1 MAKSRKAHQDEDD
14 ATVGPD
20 MDDDAHDDA
29 TVGPDH
35 DDATV
40 GPDLDDDDDASEDA
54 GVGYGA
60 GTANTVTDEPNVD
73 EDDRTMGF
81 DDVDEPDI
89 DGDDATVGPDMD
101 DEDDSEDAGIGHGAG
116 TANTVTDDA
125 DVDEDDLT
133 IGIDGN
139 VRDDDEDDD
148 MTVMGDLTAAD
159 EGESRDADPPIGG
172 DDRTIMGDLSAAE
185 NATQFSAEDDDDQT
199 VFTDIEETN
208 VRKTN
213 VSQTNVGETRIT
225 KTRFGKTR
233 ADKTK
238 TDETTG
244 GKSRFGKTRFS
255 QAGTRVDDNSS
266 RAGSSGKGKGGRKV
280 ADDAPRYDMVDNFAR
295 GGMGNIWLAKDS
307 MIQREVAYK
316 ELLPRAMRRS
326 SIVERFIQEGQVT
339 GQLEHPGIVPIYDLG
354 YQENGTPF
362 YAMKLVRGTEMKDQ
376 IEALHKMPQNTADRH
391 RAFVKLLGQFV
402 DVCNA
407 LAFAHQRGVLHRD
420 LKPQNVMIG
429 GFGETLVLD
438 WGLAKLLGRAEPG
451 ASNPGVTVTGKYDD
465 EFSPDLD
472 DHESDVGSATL
483 ITGNPAP
490 GDRNPAPT
498 NMSGSASLAATTD
511 GRGNDVGATNIVGSD
526 DVGATNIVS
535 DDVGATNIVDSSDN
549 SDLGATRALGSG
561 KRATEKTTAPASL
574 KQSAATKPPASQPAL
589 QEPAQTQG
597 LHGASQTV
605 KTDARSEG
613 TTTRYG
619 SVMGTLA
626 YMPPEQAE
634 GKLDEM
640 DARTDI
646 YSLGAIL
653 YEILVNDAPIPRGKM
668 QEMLDH
674 IINKPII
681 PPREVDPTVP
691 RPLDAIAMKALNKN
705 IQDRYRSAL
714 DLARDVEDY
723 LADEPVSVY
732 EEPWYDK
739 LRRWAKRHPTAVA
752 GWTAT
757 AGVVILGSFA
767 WSWAES
773 NRIDGLRIAATAK
786 GEKARTEAAA
796 GRYDEATSLLN
807 EALGQVSEE
816 EELAS
821 VEAGLNNQLSGVE
834 QLIDA
839 AEQQR
844 VAELQREVE
853 QKVAEAK
860 VLAESTDSLEDARTL
875 LSESLAMINDETAL
889 TSVQSS
895 VHSELD
901 SVNSK
906 IANVEAQQLA
916 LAQFT
921 KFQELVEQ
929 ARYYFI
935 VQTGDDVTQNLQTAA
950 EHAVNAF
957 AIYGGM
963 SPDYLRI
970 PPPYLSQKQR
980 DEIRN
985 SSYELLIMLAEREEA
1000 IARGFGTTAEAD
1012 AARQSLQWI
1021 SQAES
1026 LGLKSQALLRYKAR
1040 YQATTGDNAQQDIT
1054 LQAAQEFQPVTP
1066 LDFYLLAEEFRR
1078 ENDFQNALS
1087 HYRKALQIDPNNFWS
1102 LYQMGL
1108 CHMLDGQPAAAVAA
1122 YTVCISLR
1130 PEEAICYV
1138 SRGTAYGGI
1147 NQTEDALGD
1156 LEKAQQLDPNFWAV
1170 FLNRGA
1176 VHLARKDF
1184 EKAEADFKKVIELR
1198 SQLPG
1203 PHHNLSMVYEAQQRY
1218 PDAEAEATAA
1228 ISIDESYFKAYSTR
1242 AIVRLQLGN
1251 SNGALSDF
1259 MRVIELDQDPTKQA
1273 EAWKQIGL
1281 IHHRANKSPEALAAY
1296 NKSLAANDSDP
1307 ATHRLRAETLLALN
1321 RDQDAVDAFGRYLKL
1336 DGEPV
1341 ADVFRARSLAQQKLG
1356 RFRESLSDVARA
1368 LELEPA
1374 ASNMLVRRGW
1384 AMLLE
1389 ANKLAEAD
1397 FDAAVVA
1404 NPENADAWNGRGFA
1418 RVMMGNIPGALAD
1431 AEEGVKRAMVQAR
1444 QQGAAAWP
1452 NIYNA
1457 ATIYAQAV
1465 KVAQADQKAATDVRA
1480 KNAQQL
1486 TIRSLQI
1493 IMQALQVG
1501 GESQQPAIL
1510 QTVQGDTSLD
1520 PIRNSPEYRQV
1531 FGPRPQ
1537 QPEPNAPES
1546 KKEPSGTE
1554 QKSGVN

>member
-1 MAKSRKAHQDEDD
+1 MAKSPDAQQDEDD
-14 ATVGPD
+14 VTIGPD
-20 MDDDAHDDA
+20 LGEDAQDDA

-40 GPDLDDDDDASEDA
+40 GPDTEDDDDASEDAGIGYGAGTAKTVTDETDEDEQAIDLGDDDMTVGPDMDDDDDASEDAGFGYGAGTANTVTDDPDDDDASEDA

-60 GTANTVTDEPNVD
+60 GTAQTVTDEPD
-73 EDDRTMGF
+73 E
-81 DDVDEPDI
+81 
-89 DGDDATVGPDMD
+89 
-101 DEDDSEDAGIGHGAG
+101 
-116 TANTVTDDA
+116 
-125 DVDEDDLT
+125 
-133 IGIDGN
+133 
-139 VRDDDEDDD
+139 DD
-148 MTVMGDLTAAD
+148 MTVMGDLTAGD
-159 EGESRDADPPIGG
+159 EGISADG
-172 DDRTIMGDLSAAE
+172 DDDE
-185 NATQFSAEDDDDQT
+185 QT
-199 VFTDIEETN
+199 VFTEIDETN
-208 VRKTN
+208 VG
-213 VSQTNVGETRIT
+213 QTNVGETNIGQTRVT
-225 KTRFGKTR
+225 KTRFGKGR
-233 ADKTK
+233 DDKTK
-238 TDETTG
+238 TDETTS
-244 GKSRFGKTRFS
+244 GKTRSGKTRFS
-255 QAGTRVDDNSS
+255 QAGTKGGDGNS
-266 RAGSSGKGKGGRKV
+266 RAGSSGKGKGKKKPIPEG
-280 ADDAPRYDMVDNFAR
+280 PRYDMVDNFAR
-295 GGMGNIWLAKDS
+295 GGMGNIWLAKDA
-307 MIQREVAYK
+307 MLQREVAYK
-316 ELLPRAMRRS
+316 ELLPRAMRRA
-326 SIVERFIQEGQVT
+326 SIVERFVQEGQVT

-376 IEALHKMPQNTADRH
+376 IEAFHEIPKNTADRD

-402 DVCNA
+402 AVCNA

-438 WGLAKLLGRAEPG
+438 WGLAKVLGRSEPG
-451 ASNPGVTVTGKYDD
+451 ASNSGMQVTGKSDD

-472 DHESDVGSATL
+472 DVESDPESATML
-483 ITGNPAP
+483 TDNSSEPRENINPS
-490 GDRNPAPT
+490 RK
-498 NMSGSASLAATTD
+498 SGSPGLANTND
-511 GRGNDVGATNIVGSD
+511 GDANDVGATNIVGNGD
-526 DVGATNIVS
+526 DVA
-535 DDVGATNIVDSSDN
+535 ATNIVDN
-549 SDLGATRALGSG
+549 SDPGATRMLGSG
-561 KRATEKTTAPASL
+561 TRATEKTTGPATNPSET
-574 KQSAATKPPASQPAL
+574 SPPASQ
-589 QEPAQTQG
+589 EPEKTQG
-597 LHGASQTV
+597 LHGASKTV

-619 SVMGTLA
+619 AVMGTLA

-674 IINKPII
+674 VIKKPIVR
-681 PPREVDPTVP
+681 PREIDPTVP
-691 RPLDAIAMKALNKN
+691 RPLEAIAMKALNKK
-705 IQDRYRSAL
+705 ISDRYRSAL

-732 EEPWYDK
+732 KEPWYPK
-739 LRRWAKRHPTAVA
+739 LKRWARRHPTAVA
-752 GWTAT
+752 SWTAT
-757 AGVVILGSFA
+757 VGVVILGSFA
-767 WSWAES
+767 WNWVES
-773 NRIDGLRIAATAK
+773 SRIDGFRIAAISN
-786 GEKARTEAAA
+786 GEQAQAEATA
-796 GRYDEATSLLN
+796 GRFEEATSLLN

-816 EELAS
+816 DELAS

-834 QLIDA
+834 QLIAA

-844 VAELQREVE
+844 IVALQREVE

-860 VLAESTDSLEDARTL
+860 VLAESTESLQNARTL
-875 LSESLAMINDETAL
+875 LSESLAMINDEAAL
-889 TSVQSS
+889 ASVQGNIQ
-895 VHSELD
+895 SELD
-901 SVNSK
+901 SVNSQ
-906 IANVEAQQLA
+906 IAEVEAQQLT

-921 KFQELVEQ
+921 KFEELVEQ

-935 VQTGDDVTQNLQTAA
+935 VQTGDDVTQNLTTAA
-950 EHAVNAF
+950 EHAVSAF

-963 SPDYLRI
+963 SPTYLQI
-970 PPPYLSQKQR
+970 PPPYLSEKQH

-1000 IARGFGTTAEAD
+1000 IALGLGSTAEAD

-1021 SQAES
+1021 TLAEG

-1040 YQATTGDNAQQDIT
+1040 YQGTAGDTDQQDIT
-1054 LQAAQEFQPVTP
+1054 LLAAQEFQPVTP

-1087 HYRKALQIDPNNFWS
+1087 HYRRALQVDPNNFWS

-1130 PEEAICYV
+1130 PKEAICYV
-1138 SRGTAYGGI
+1138 SRGTAYGDI
-1147 NQTEDALGD
+1147 NQTDDALSD
-1156 LEKAQQLDPNFWAV
+1156 LEKAQELDPDFWAV

-1184 EKAEADFKKVIELR
+1184 AAAEADFKKVIELR
-1198 SQLPG
+1198 PQQAG
-1203 PHHNLSMVYEAQQRY
+1203 PHHNLSMVYEAQQDY
-1218 PDAEAEATAA
+1218 TKSEAEATAA
-1228 ISIDESYFKAYSTR
+1228 ISIDPGYFKAFSTR
-1242 AIVRLQLGN
+1242 AISRLQLDDPA
-1251 SNGALSDF
+1251 GALTDF
-1259 MRVIELDQDPTKQA
+1259 MKVIQLDQDPTKQA

-1281 IHHRANKSPEALAAY
+1281 IHHRAMRSADAMAAY
-1296 NKSLAANDSDP
+1296 DKSIAANDSDP

-1321 RDQDAVDAFGRYLKL
+1321 RDQDAVDAFGRYLAL

-1356 RFRESLSDVARA
+1356 RFRESLADVARA
-1368 LELEPA
+1368 LELEPG
-1374 ASNMLVRRGW
+1374 ASKMLVLRGW

-1397 FDAAVVA
+1397 FDAAVAA

-1418 RVMMGNIPGALAD
+1418 RIMMGNIPDALKD
-1431 AEEGVKRAMVQAR
+1431 AEEGVKRAMVQAGK
-1444 QQGAAAWP
+1444 QGAAAWP

-1457 ATIYAQAV
+1457 STIYAQAV
-1465 KVAQADQKAATDVRA
+1465 KVVQADAKMPADVRA

-1486 TIRSLQI
+1486 TVRSLQI
-1493 IMQALQVG
+1493 IMQTLQVG
-1501 GESQQPAIL
+1501 GASQQPAIL
-1510 QTVQGDTSLD
+1510 QTVKGDTSLD
-1520 PIRNSPEYRQV
+1520 PIRNSPEYKQV
-1531 FGPRPQ
+1531 FGPRPP
-1537 QPEPNAPES
+1537 QPKPPAPDA
-1546 KKEPSGTE
+1546 KEKPSGDE
-1554 QKSGVN
+1554 QKSNANSGL

>member
-1 MAKSRKAHQDEDD
+1 MAKSPNAQQDEDDVTIGPDMGQDAHED

-20 MDDDAHDDA
+20 DDDATIGPDMEDDDDA
-29 TVGPDH
+29 SEDAGIGYGAGTANTVADEPDADEQTIGLGDDDDDMTVGPDM
-35 DDATV
+35 
-40 GPDLDDDDDASEDA
+40 DDDDDASEDA
-54 GVGYGA
+54 GIGYGA
-60 GTANTVTDEPNVD
+60 GTANTVTDEP
-73 EDDRTMGF
+73 
-81 DDVDEPDI
+81 DVD
-89 DGDDATVGPDMD
+89 G
-101 DEDDSEDAGIGHGAG
+101 
-116 TANTVTDDA
+116 
-125 DVDEDDLT
+125 DDLT
-133 IGIDGN
+133 IGADGN
-139 VRDDDEDDD
+139 VRDEDDDDD

-159 EGESRDADPPIGG
+159 EGISDDTQPPVAD
-172 DDRTIMGDLSAAE
+172 DDMTIMGDSIAAE
-185 NATQFSAEDDDDQT
+185 TATRVGDDDDDDQT
-199 VFTDIEETN
+199 VFTEIEATN
-208 VRKTN
+208 VE
-213 VSQTNVGETRIT
+213 QTNIEQTRLT
-225 KTRFGKTR
+225 RTRFGKTR
-233 ADKTK
+233 DDKTRDDKTKIDKTK
-238 TDETTG
+238 TDETTS
-244 GKSRFGKTRFS
+244 GKTRFGKTRFS
-255 QAGTRVDDNSS
+255 QAGTRVDDSSS
-266 RAGSSGKGKGGRKV
+266 RSGRSGKGGKKPVNEG
-280 ADDAPRYDMVDNFAR
+280 PRYDMVDNFAR
-295 GGMGNIWLAKDS
+295 GGMGNIWLAKDG

-362 YAMKLVRGTEMKDQ
+362 YAMKLVRGTEMKEQ
-376 IEALHKMPQNTADRH
+376 IEELHKLPKNTAERH

-438 WGLAKLLGRAEPG
+438 WGLAKLLGRSEPG
-451 ASNPGVTVTGKYDD
+451 ASDRGVQVTGKYDD
-465 EFSPDLD
+465 EFSPDLGD
-472 DHESDVGSATL
+472 DESDTGSATVL
-483 ITGNPAP
+483 TGKSDKGTGELDPAKI
-490 GDRNPAPT
+490 
-498 NMSGSASLAATTD
+498 SGGSGQAETTD
-511 GRGNDVGATNIVGSD
+511 RADDDLAATNIVGSN
-526 DVGATNIVS
+526 DVA
-535 DDVGATNIVDSSDN
+535 ATNIVDGSADSN
-549 SDLGATRALGSG
+549 TAATRITGAG
-561 KRATEKTTAPASL
+561 KT
-574 KQSAATKPPASQPAL
+574 SAKKGPSASQPAS
-589 QEPAQTQG
+589 QEPGQSQG

-668 QEMLDH
+668 QAMLDH
-674 IINKPII
+674 VISKPIT
-681 PPREVDPTVP
+681 PPREIDPTVP
-691 RPLDAIAMKALNKN
+691 RPLNAIAMKALNKR
-705 IQDRYRSAL
+705 IPDRYRSAL

-752 GWTAT
+752 AWGASFV
-757 AGVVILGSFA
+757 AVILGSFA

-773 NRIDGLRIAATAK
+773 NRIDGLRIAATSK
-786 GEKARTEAAA
+786 GEQAQAEAAA
-796 GRYDEATSLLN
+796 GRFDEATSLLN
-807 EALGQVSEE
+807 EALGQVSDEE
-816 EELAS
+816 KLAS

-834 QLIDA
+834 QLVAA
-839 AEQQR
+839 AEQR
-844 VAELQREVE
+844 RIAALQRGVE

-860 VLAESTDSLEDARTL
+860 VLAESTESLQDARTL
-875 LSESLAMINDETAL
+875 LSESLALINDETAL
-889 TSVQSS
+889 TSVQNT
-895 VHSELD
+895 VQSELD
-901 SVNSK
+901 LVNSQ
-906 IANVEAQQLA
+906 IAEVEARQLA

-921 KFQELVEQ
+921 QFKDLAEQ

-935 VQTGDDVTQNLQTAA
+935 VQTGDDPTQNLTTAA
-950 EHAVNAF
+950 EHAVSAF

-963 SPDYLRI
+963 SPTYLQI
-970 PPPYLSQKQR
+970 PPPYLSEKQH
-980 DEIRN
+980 DEIRS

-1000 IARGFGTTAEAD
+1000 IALGLGSTAEAD

-1021 SQAES
+1021 NLAEG

-1040 YQATTGDNAQQDIT
+1040 YLGTAGDNDQRDIT
-1054 LQAAQEFQPVTP
+1054 LLAAQQFQPATP

-1087 HYRKALQIDPNNFWS
+1087 HYRRALQIDPNNFWS

-1138 SRGTAYGGI
+1138 SRGTAYGDI
-1147 NQTEDALGD
+1147 NQTEDALSD
-1156 LEKAQQLDPNFWAV
+1156 LEKAQDLDPDFWAV

-1184 EKAEADFKKVIELR
+1184 AAAEADFKKVIELR
-1198 SQLPG
+1198 PQQAG
-1203 PHHNLSMVYEAQQRY
+1203 PHHNLSMVYEAQQDY
-1218 PDAEAEATAA
+1218 TKSEAEATAA
-1228 ISIDESYFKAYSTR
+1228 ISIDSGYFKAFSTR
-1242 AIVRLQLGN
+1242 AISRLQLGN
-1251 SNGALSDF
+1251 TAGALADF
-1259 MRVIELDQDPTKQA
+1259 MKVIELDQDPTKQA

-1281 IHHRANKSPEALAAY
+1281 IHHRAMRSADAMAAY
-1296 NKSLAANDSDP
+1296 DKSIAANDSDP

-1321 RDQDAVDAFGRYLKL
+1321 RDQDAVDAFGRYLAL
-1336 DGEPV
+1336 DGEAV
-1341 ADVFRARSLAQQKLG
+1341 ADVFRARALAQQKLG
-1356 RFRESLSDVARA
+1356 RFRESLADVARA
-1368 LELEPA
+1368 LELEPG

-1397 FDAAVVA
+1397 FDAAVAA

-1418 RVMMGNIPGALAD
+1418 RVMMGNVPGAIQD
-1431 AEEGVKRAMVQAR
+1431 AEEGVKRAMVQAGK
-1444 QQGAAAWP
+1444 QGPAAWP

-1457 ATIYAQAV
+1457 STIYAQAV
-1465 KVAQADQKAATDVRA
+1465 KVVQADAKMTEDVRA
-1480 KNAQQL
+1480 KNVQQL
-1486 TIRSLQI
+1486 TVRSLQI
-1493 IMQALQVG
+1493 IMQTLQVG
-1501 GESQQPAIL
+1501 GASQQSTIL
-1510 QTVQGDTSLD
+1510 QTVKGDSSLD
-1520 PIRNSPEYRQV
+1520 PIRNSPEYKQV
-1531 FGPRPQ
+1531 FGPQPPQ
-1537 QPEPNAPES
+1537 PKPPKPPAPDE
-1546 KKEPSGTE
+1546 KGDPSDA
-1554 QKSGVN
+1554 K

>member
-1 MAKSRKAHQDEDD
+1 MAKAPNAQPDEDDITIGPEMDHDAHDDATVGPDYDD

-20 MDDDAHDDA
+20 MDDDDDA
-29 TVGPDH
+29 SEDAGVGYGAGTANTLTDDPDEDEQTIGLGDDDDDMTVGPDM
-35 DDATV
+35 
-40 GPDLDDDDDASEDA
+40 DDDDDASEDA

-60 GTANTVTDEPNVD
+60 GTANTVTDEPD
-73 EDDRTMGF
+73 EAEQTIGL
-81 DDVDEPDI
+81 
-89 DGDDATVGPDMD
+89 GDDD
-101 DEDDSEDAGIGHGAG
+101 DDDDASEDAGVGHGAG
-116 TANTVTDDA
+116 TANTVTDEP
-125 DVDEDDLT
+125 DVDGDDLT
-133 IGIDGN
+133 IGADGN
-139 VRDDDEDDD
+139 VRDDDDDD

-159 EGESRDADPPIGG
+159 EGTSADTQPPVA
-172 DDRTIMGDLSAAE
+172 DDDMTIMGDSIAAE
-185 NATQFSAEDDDDQT
+185 SSTRLDDNDDDDQT
-199 VFTDIEETN
+199 VFTEIEATN
-208 VRKTN
+208 VE
-213 VSQTNVGETRIT
+213 QTNVEQTRIT

-233 ADKTK
+233 DDKTK
-238 TDETTG
+238 TGETTS
-244 GKSRFGKTRFS
+244 GKTRFGKTRFS
-255 QAGTRVDDNSS
+255 QAGTRVDDSSS
-266 RAGSSGKGKGGRKV
+266 RAGRSGKGGKKPI
-280 ADDAPRYDMVDNFAR
+280 DDGPRYDMVDNFAR
-295 GGMGNIWLAKDS
+295 GGMGNIWLAKDG

-362 YAMKLVRGTEMKDQ
+362 YAMKLVRGTEMKEQ
-376 IEALHKMPQNTADRH
+376 IEALHKLPKNTAERH

-438 WGLAKLLGRAEPG
+438 WGLAKLLGRSEPG
-451 ASNPGVTVTGKYDD
+451 ASDRGVQVTGKYDD
-465 EFSPDLD
+465 EFSPDLGD
-472 DHESDVGSATL
+472 DESDTGAATVL
-483 ITGNPAP
+483 TGKSTEGDANLDPTKITGES
-490 GDRNPAPT
+490 D
-498 NMSGSASLAATTD
+498 LAATTD
-511 GRGNDVGATNIVGSD
+511 RAADDVAATNIVGSD
-526 DVGATNIVS
+526 DANES
-535 DDVGATNIVDSSDN
+535 DP
-549 SDLGATRALGSG
+549 GATRMLGDG
-561 KRATEKTTAPASL
+561 KRAAEKTTGPAVNKS
-574 KQSAATKPPASQPAL
+574 PASQPAPE
-589 QEPAQTQG
+589 EPAKSQG

-668 QEMLDH
+668 QAMLDH
-674 IINKPII
+674 VIKKPIT

-691 RPLDAIAMKALNKN
+691 RPLNAIAMKALSKK
-705 IQDRYRSAL
+705 IPDRYRSAL

-757 AGVVILGSFA
+757 VGVLLLGSWA
-767 WSWAES
+767 WNLAES
-773 NRIDGLRIAATAK
+773 NRINGLRIAAISK
-786 GEKARTEAAA
+786 GEQAQTEAAA
-796 GRYDEATSLLN
+796 GRFEEATSLLN
-807 EALGQVSEE
+807 EALGQVGGEE
-816 EELAS
+816 KLAS

-834 QLIDA
+834 QLIAA

-844 VAELQREVE
+844 IATLQREVE

-875 LSESLAMINDETAL
+875 LSESLAMIKGETAL
-889 TSVQSS
+889 ASVQSS
-895 VHSELD
+895 VQSELD
-901 SVNSK
+901 SVNSQ
-906 IANVEAQQLA
+906 IAEVEARQLA
-916 LAQFT
+916 FAQFA
-921 KFQELVEQ
+921 KFQESAEQ

-935 VQTGDDVTQNLQTAA
+935 VQTGDDATQNLTTAA
-950 EHAVNAF
+950 EHAVSAF

-963 SPDYLRI
+963 SPTYLQI
-970 PPPYLSQKQR
+970 PPPYLNEKQH
-980 DEIRN
+980 DEIRK

-1000 IARGFGTTAEAD
+1000 IALGLGTTAEAN

-1021 SQAES
+1021 NLAEG

-1040 YQATTGDNAQQDIT
+1040 YQGTAGDNDQRDIT
-1054 LQAAQEFQPVTP
+1054 LLAAQEFDPVTP

-1078 ENDFQNALS
+1078 ENNFQNALS

-1108 CHMLDGQPAAAVAA
+1108 CHMLDGEPAAAVAA

-1138 SRGTAYGGI
+1138 SRGTAYGDI
-1147 NQTEDALGD
+1147 NQTEDALSD
-1156 LEKAQQLDPNFWAV
+1156 LEKAQELDPDFWAV

-1184 EKAEADFKKVIELR
+1184 AAAEADFKKVIELR
-1198 SQLPG
+1198 PRQPG
-1203 PHHNLSMVYEAQQRY
+1203 PHHNLSMVYEAQQDY
-1218 PDAEAEATAA
+1218 TKSEAEATAA
-1228 ISIDESYFKAYSTR
+1228 ISIDSGYFKAFSTR
-1242 AIVRLQLGN
+1242 AISRLQLGDPA
-1251 SNGALSDF
+1251 GALADF
-1259 MRVIELDQDPTKQA
+1259 MKVIELDQDPTKQA

-1281 IHHRANKSPEALAAY
+1281 IHHRAMRSADAMAAY
-1296 NKSLAANDSDP
+1296 DKSITANDSDP

-1321 RDQDAVDAFGRYLKL
+1321 RNQDAVDAFGRYLAL
-1336 DGEPV
+1336 DGDPV
-1341 ADVFRARSLAQQKLG
+1341 ADVFRARALAQQKLG
-1356 RFRESLSDVARA
+1356 RFRESLADVARA
-1368 LELEPA
+1368 LELEPG

-1397 FDAAVVA
+1397 FDAAVAA
-1404 NPENADAWNGRGFA
+1404 NPQNSDAWNGRGYA
-1418 RVMMGNIPGALAD
+1418 RVMMGNIPGALQD

-1444 QQGAAAWP
+1444 AQGAAAWP

-1465 KVAQADQKAATDVRA
+1465 KSVQGDMKMPAAARAANTKNLTVR
-1480 KNAQQL
+1480 
-1486 TIRSLQI
+1486 TMQI
-1493 IMQALQVG
+1493 LIQALQVG
-1501 GESQQPAIL
+1501 GATQQAAIV
-1510 QTVQGDTSLD
+1510 QTIKGDTALD
-1520 PIRNSPEYRQV
+1520 PIRSSEEYRKV
-1531 FGPRPQ
+1531 FEPKPQPRPA
-1537 QPEPNAPES
+1537 APDTNDKPQED
-1546 KKEPSGTE
+1546 E
-1554 QKSGVN
+1554 QKPDQPKS